1 MQTVNLNFF
10 FNFKLNACLKTL
22 ETERD
27 QMYSKLSDENKAKG
41 ELTGN

>member
-1 MQTVNLNFF
+1 M
-10 FNFKLNACLKTL
+10 

-27 QMYSKLSDENKAKG
+27 QMYSKLSDESKAKG